1 MAFEFL
7 INNLWAVAVIAII
20 IAFIVGYKIQSRK
33 VSKRDM
39 RISELEQEL
48 KQKQTKAYT
57 LGISQMKG
65 DICQILGTFGIL
77 EEYQDIIMLSTT
89 TKQSSLDLIGIK
101 EDSVDFL
108 EFKKKGTGL
117 TSGERRLE
125 QLIRDKKVDYK
136 IFETELPDNIK
147 INEREERIR

>member
-89 TKQSSLDLIGIK
+89 TIRCGLVEEIWQPQTNIMTK
-101 EDSVDFL
+101 SVVQEVWEFL
-108 EFKKKGTGL
+108 TPP
-117 TSGERRLE
+117 
-125 QLIRDKKVDYK
+125 QLLSMICM
-136 IFETELPDNIK
+136 
-147 INEREERIR
+147 